1 MLNVKWNG
9 VKPMER
15 YLYMYLLLC
24 TCVIVVGC
32 QSKAFQMLIE
42 PQEWENLAV
51 AEGVTCNSP
60 EMIDGNLKTVGSV
73 KGRWINVTLPTRKTI
88 HRIVI
93 RGTNITDAVVYQ
105 KQQGNKLWQAVLQ
118 VENNRGP
125 TIEMRRSIVTQ
136 ALRIYV
142 SGTTDDKRKA
152 PQYSARYG
160 AVVPHVAL
168 GKPFAQEIEI
178 YGFVSKDKQ

>member
-1 MLNVKWNG
+1 
-9 VKPMER
+9 MER
-15 YLYMYLLLC
+15 YLYMFLLMC
-24 TCVIVVGC
+24 MCVIVVGC

-42 PQEWENLAV
+42 PQEWENLA
-51 AEGVTCNSP
+51 AAKGVTCNSP

>member
-1 MLNVKWNG
+1 
-9 VKPMER
+9 MER

-24 TCVIVVGC
+24 TCVTVVGC

-42 PQEWENLAV
+42 PQEWENLA
-51 AEGVTCNSP
+51 AGEGVTCNSP

-105 KQQGNKLWQAVLQ
+105 KQQGDKLWQAVLQ

-168 GKPFAQEIEI
+168 GKPFAQEIEL

>member
-1 MLNVKWNG
+1 
-9 VKPMER
+9 
-15 YLYMYLLLC
+15 
-24 TCVIVVGC
+24 
-32 QSKAFQMLIE
+32 MLIE

-160 AVVPHVAL
+160 TVVPHVAL
-168 GKPFAQEIEI
+168 GKPFAQEIEL
-178 YGFVSKDKQ
+178 YGFVSKETQ